1 MTEDQIRDKLAAIL
15 IEDFAKDEATARNGR
30 ATFRGDLAMDSLDVV
45 DLVFFIKQ
53 ELGVDAKMEA
63 YRDLHTID
71 KVVAFVLEHLASDG

>member
-1 MTEDQIRDKLAAIL
+1 MTEDQIRDKLASIL
-15 IEDFAKDEATARNGR
+15 IEDFAKDEAIARTGS

-63 YRDLHTID
+63 YRDLHSVD
-71 KVVAFVLEHLASDG
+71 KVVHFIVGHLAKND